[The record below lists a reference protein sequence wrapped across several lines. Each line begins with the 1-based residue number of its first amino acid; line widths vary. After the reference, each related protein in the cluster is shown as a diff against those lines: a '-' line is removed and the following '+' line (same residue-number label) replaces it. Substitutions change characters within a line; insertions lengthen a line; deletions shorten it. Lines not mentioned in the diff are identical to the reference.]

1 MLIEVTERGLEGD
14 MRPTWQTFFAFFV
27 MATAMGGLLPGKAQ
41 EGPKDII
48 AAQIRSQGFACDS
61 PQSAEQDK
69 EASAANATVWTLR
82 CQNASYR
89 VTLIPNLAA
98 KVEKVEEQPPE

>member
-1 MLIEVTERGLEGD
+1 

-27 MATAMGGLLPGKAQ
+27 MATMGGLPEGEAQ

-69 EASAANATVWTLR
+69 EASAANAAVWMLR
-82 CQNASYR
+82 CQNANYR

-98 KVEKVEEQPPE
+98 KVEKVEDQPPE